1 MSRTINLNSQVSRLA
16 ASECFLRLLIKSERK
31 PIESVCYNS
40 PLSFIFQRALEVFI
54 LTGSIVSKPQALQKN
69 KSYTHNCLKKQ
80 QQQQKKNKVQ

>member
-54 LTGSIVSKPQALQKN
+54 LTGSIVSKPQALQEN
-69 KSYTHNCLKKQ
+69 KSYTHNSLKK
-80 QQQQKKNKVQ
+80 KKKKKKRAVGF